1 MCGGNGHSHGAT
13 GLVVEDPQLQEIQD
27 LVRAAARARE
37 GNVTA
42 LLALLRLLEALHR
55 EIETGPFNEALPQT
69 RRDLYNLLLDME
81 AHGGWPYIYRR
92 SLESLLTHLRETEA
106 LTDTSE

>member
-1 MCGGNGHSHGAT
+1 M
-13 GLVVEDPQLQEIQD
+13 VVEDPQLQEIQA

-37 GNVTA
+37 GNATA

-55 EIETGPFNEALPQT
+55 EIETGPFNDALPRT

-81 AHGGWPYIYRR
+81 THGGWPYIYRR

-106 LTDTSE
+106 LTDGQE